1 MPLSAD
7 QELLEHE
14 MRVDL
19 MAIQTKHFE
28 TQVRWEPWKAMAV
41 AAGAGAG
48 VMAALIGVATLILH
62 AIGH

>member
-1 MPLSAD
+1 
-7 QELLEHE
+7 
-14 MRVDL
+14 
-19 MAIQTKHFE
+19 MAIQTKRFE
-28 TQVRWEPWKAMAV
+28 TQVRGEPWKAMAV